1 MPKTPTSK
9 AVRRVL
15 NTRHPESLKEYDMR
29 SIAAHP
35 LQQER
40 WVGLRNPPVSMED
53 VEKTTFFSDGESA
66 MTLFAAE
73 QAGEWKG
80 INPPFD
86 KLLVHITAAVG
97 YMLSGK
103 PTEDMR
109 KTVGLCEIDLRLISA
124 CDREGFNPL
133 WKWVKSERS
142 LLRRERYA
150 DIMQQ
155 RIENGVAKPVVVR
168 TSRDHDEIKMVKV
181 HSDSLL
187 VRANEFEREDRR
199 EAKAGSTSIGTQ
211 IVYNVNLP
219 AYLQPK
225 PEKVIEAEVK

>member
-1 MPKTPTSK
+1 MK
-9 AVRRVL
+9 R
-15 NTRHPESLKEYDMR
+15 
-29 SIAAHP
+29 IAERP

-40 WVGLRNPPVSMED
+40 WVGLRNPPVSIED
-53 VEKTTFFSDGESA
+53 VEKTTFYSDGESA

-73 QAGEWKG
+73 QSGEWGG

-86 KLLVHITAAVG
+86 KLLVHITAAIG

-103 PTEDMR
+103 PLEEMR

-124 CDREGFNPL
+124 CDRNGFNPL

-155 RIENGVAKPVVVR
+155 RIEKGVAKPVVIR
-168 TSRDHDEIKMVKV
+168 TARDHDEIRMVNV
-181 HSDSLL
+181 HSESLL
-187 VRANEFEREDRR
+187 VKANEFEREDRR
-199 EAKAGSTSIGTQ
+199 EAKGGTNIGTQ

-225 PEKVIEAEVK
+225 PEKTIEAEEVK